1 MQNTVIMKPDWR
13 WNSHVRSRI
22 LKFNFDCMARRIY
35 TNTNIQ
41 IWLTPGRITESLQK
55 LELPFYRLTHKDYRF
70 DVVIAFH
77 LCDYTFISK
86 CTLEPIIASRK
97 ATEVRIILKLW
108 IYFILRF
115 RIFLLWEQLS
125 LVMHDISTVCYR
137 YKTAWKSIRG
147 FQQNW
152 S

>member
-1 MQNTVIMKPDWR
+1 MHGEENIYKYKYTNLAYTWKNCW
-13 WNSHVRSRI
+13 I
-22 LKFNFDCMARRIY
+22 LKK
-35 TNTNIQ
+35 T
-41 IWLTPGRITESLQK
+41 WITVLQAHSI
-55 LELPFYRLTHKDYRF
+55 RHKEYQYDG
-70 DVVIAFH
+70 VIAFH
-77 LCDYTFISK
+77 LYDYTFISK

-108 IYFILRF
+108 IYFKLTF
-115 RIFLLWEQLS
+115 RIFLSWEQLS
-125 LVMHDISTVCYR
+125 QVMHGISTVCYR